1 VKTLHLQYQS
11 GVPAAVHINR
21 LRSWLDSIEAP
32 QEVSA
37 DMQGRAA
44 KTLAIMEAQGS
55 ALDGVGA
62 AMNLKQT
69 IEVAPYRV
77 ILHATSARAG
87 LVRRFLWLVTG
98 RG

>member
-11 GVPAAVHINR
+11 GVPIATHINR

-32 QEVSA
+32 QEVSS
-37 DMQGRAA
+37 DLQGRAA
-44 KTLAIMEAQGS
+44 KTLAIMETQGS

-62 AMNLKQT
+62 GMNLKQT

-77 ILHATSARAG
+77 ILHATSPRTG
-87 LVRRFLWLVTG
+87 LVRRFLWLLTG